1 MGKRSN
7 MLVAVGLVVF
17 LLGGAIV
24 MLALRNDDGTDTA
37 VAAASTPESRTV
49 LVASDDLAAGATG
62 AEIVSAGKV
71 HTETANTAS
80 APDAVTSPADLIGK
94 VLALPVKKG
103 EVIRLGSLR
112 AETIK
117 IPDGKQAVA
126 VQIDFIPGV
135 AGQVGPGDLINVY
148 AVVTH
153 STDPAQ
159 KVPFTKL
166 LVPNVEVLKV
176 SDAPVAATPANPT
189 TPTTVNPLAAPVAA
203 AGTPQVF
210 LVAVDQPQAEK
221 LIFSASNQKLYA
233 SLVPKGQQPVPTPG
247 ANDANLFG

>member
-24 MLALRNDDGTDTA
+24 LLALRNDNGNPTS
-37 VAAASTPESRTV
+37 VAAANAASRSV
-49 LVASDDLAAGATG
+49 LVAAEDLPAGASG
-62 AEIVSAGKV
+62 SDLVSTGKV
-71 HTETANTAS
+71 RSQPVDGTAGA
-80 APDAVTSPADLIGK
+80 DAVTAPGDLIGK
-94 VLALPVKKG
+94 VLSLPVKKG
-103 EVIRLGSLR
+103 EVLRFGSLR

-126 VQIDFIPGV
+126 VQVDYVPAV
-135 AGQVGPGDLINVY
+135 AGQVGPGDLVNLYSV
-148 AVVTH
+148 AAK
-153 STDPAQ
+153 SSDPQ
-159 KVPFTKL
+159 QQVPFTKL
-166 LVPNVEVLKV
+166 LLANVEVLKV
-176 SDAPVAATPANPT
+176 SDLPVAPT

-203 AGTPQVF
+203 TGGAQVF
-210 LVAVDQPQAEK
+210 LVAVDQAQAEK

-247 ANDANLFG
+247 ATDSNLFG

>member
-24 MLALRNDDGTDTA
+24 MLALRNDGGGDTA
-37 VAAASTPESRTV
+37 VAAANTADTRTV
-49 LVASDDLAAGATG
+49 LVAGDDLAAGASG
-62 AEIVSAGKV
+62 SDLVSSGKV
-71 HTETANTAS
+71 RTQTANAA
-80 APDAVTSPADLIGK
+80 APDAVTSPADLVGK

-126 VQIDFIPGV
+126 VQVDFIPGV
-135 AGQVGPGDLINVY
+135 AGQVGPGDLVNLY
-148 AVVTH
+148 AVVAH
-153 STDPAQ
+153 STDPKQ
-159 KVPFTKL
+159 TVPFTKL
-166 LVPNVEVLKV
+166 LLGNVEILKV
-176 SDAPVAATPANPT
+176 SDAPPPAAPT

-203 AGTPQVF
+203 SGTPQVF
-210 LVAVDQPQAEK
+210 LVAVDQAQAEK

-233 SLVPKGQQPVPTPG
+233 SLVPKGQQPAPTAG

>member
-1 MGKRSN
+1 VGKRSN

-24 MLALRNDDGTDTA
+24 MLALRNDGGDDTA
-37 VAAASTPESRTV
+37 VAAASTADSRTV
-49 LVASDDLAAGATG
+49 LVAGEDLAAGASG
-62 AEIVSAGKV
+62 SDLVSGGKV
-71 HTETANTAS
+71 RTATSNTA
-80 APDAVTSPADLIGK
+80 ATPDAVTSPADLVGK

-126 VQIDFIPGV
+126 VQVDYIPGV
-135 AGQVGPGDLINVY
+135 AGQVGPGDLVNVY
-148 AVVTH
+148 SVVTKT
-153 STDPAQ
+153 SDPKQ
-159 KVPFTKL
+159 QVPFTKL
-166 LVPNVEVLKV
+166 LLANVEVLKV
-176 SDAPVAATPANPT
+176 SDAPPPAAPT

-203 AGTPQVF
+203 SGTAQVF
-210 LVAVDQPQAEK
+210 LVAVDQAQAEK

>member
-1 MGKRSN
+1 VGKRSN

-24 MLALRNDDGTDTA
+24 MLALRNDNGSSGTA
-37 VAAASTPESRTV
+37 VAAADTADSRTV
-49 LVASDDLAAGATG
+49 LVATDDLAAGASG
-62 AEIVSAGKV
+62 SDLVSGGKV
-71 HTETANTAS
+71 RTETASTAS
-80 APDAVTSPADLIGK
+80 APDAVTSPADLAGK

-126 VQIDFIPGV
+126 VQVDFIPGV
-135 AGQVGPGDLINVY
+135 AGQVGPGDLVNIY
-148 AVVTH
+148 AVVTK
-153 STDPAQ
+153 SSDPRQ
-159 KVPFTKL
+159 QVPFTKL
-166 LVPNVEVLKV
+166 LLANVEVLKV
-176 SDAPVAATPANPT
+176 TDAPPAAAPT
-189 TPTTVNPLAAPVAA
+189 TPTTVNPLAAPVASS
-203 AGTPQVF
+203 GTPQVF

-233 SLVPKGQQPVPTPG
+233 SLVPKGQQPVPTAG
-247 ANDANLFG
+247 ADDANLFG

>member
-24 MLALRNDDGTDTA
+24 MLALRNDNGDDTA
-37 VAAASTPESRTV
+37 VAASNAVDTRTV
-49 LVASDDLAAGATG
+49 LVATDDLAAGASG
-62 AEIVSAGKV
+62 SDLVSSGKV
-71 HTETANTAS
+71 RSANASAAS
-80 APDAVTSPADLIGK
+80 APDAVTSPADLVGK

-103 EVIRLGSLR
+103 ETLRLGSLR

-126 VQIDFIPGV
+126 VQVDYIPGV
-135 AGQVGPGDLINVY
+135 AGQVGPGDLVNVY
-148 AVVTH
+148 AVVSKT
-153 STDPAQ
+153 SDLRQ
-159 KVPFTKL
+159 QVPFTKL
-166 LVPNVEVLKV
+166 LLANVEVLKV
-176 SDAPVAATPANPT
+176 SDAPPPAAPT

-203 AGTPQVF
+203 SGTSQVF
-210 LVAVDQPQAEK
+210 LVAVDQAQAEK

-233 SLVPKGQQPVPTPG
+233 SLVPKGQQPAPTAG
-247 ANDANLFG
+247 ANDSNLFG